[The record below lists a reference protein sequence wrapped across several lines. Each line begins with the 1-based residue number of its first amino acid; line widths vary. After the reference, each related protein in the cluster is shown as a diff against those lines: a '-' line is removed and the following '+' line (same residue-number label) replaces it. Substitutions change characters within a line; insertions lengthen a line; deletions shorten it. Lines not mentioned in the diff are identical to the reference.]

1 MIEQD
6 TSAACIGIAGSK
18 LSPISLQD
26 TDTGAEVDLAGDCG
40 MIRTV
45 FGQTGWRDLVK
56 NRDGWMKNWE
66 GSCSGSGAV
75 TKRKK
80 KKFS

>member
-6 TSAACIGIAGSK
+6 TSAACIGIAGPK
-18 LSPISLQD
+18 LSPIRLQE

-56 NRDGWMKNWE
+56 NRDGWMKT
-66 GSCSGSGAV
+66 GKALAPVVGH
-75 TKRKK
+75 KK
-80 KKFS
+80 VKKV